1 MMNDDQ
7 LSQLLR
13 TALPAADATAAPSRD
28 LWPAVVRRSEARI
41 EVSSADWS
49 MAAIVAIVLVMFPE
63 WILLLA
69 YQL

>member
-7 LSQLLR
+7 ISLLLR
-13 TALPAADATAAPSRD
+13 TALPAVGVERPSRD
-28 LWPAVVRRSEARI
+28 LWPAVVQRSEARL

-49 MAAIVAIVLVMFPE
+49 LAAVVAIALVLFPE
-63 WILLLA
+63 WFWLLA

>member
-1 MMNDDQ
+1 MINDHE

-13 TALPAADATAAPSRD
+13 TALPAADLTVPSRD

-49 MAAIVAIVLVMFPE
+49 LMALVAIFLLMFPE
-63 WILLLA
+63 WFWFLA
-69 YQL
+69 YHL

>member
-49 MAAIVAIVLVMFPE
+49 MAAIVAIVLVLFPE
-63 WILLLA
+63 WIVLLA